1 MAIDKVGHFVLGVV
15 VKARMDREGYLACIG
30 GTDQL
35 AVLPGPC
42 ADGEYRVHDR
52 FYAAI
57 QAVPGLEGDTV
68 HPKLSQRSGHFL
80 RHVCEL
86 VFRELIAE
94 NRLVIDAV
102 ATVQKAPFVKI
113 AVSSPTGE
121 DPLKLCMPLLP
132 DFRTYCRLQPSLIRY
147 SHMIEDYI
155 KRSLMPAPVQAIE
168 RIALSRAEREATVW
182 VPSSVLGR
190 FVGMHGLN
198 VAVASRLTGHSIRI
212 VPSDVR
218 SGVTGYV

>member
-1 MAIDKVGHFVLGVV
+1 MAFDKVGHFVLGVV
-15 VKARMDREGYLACIG
+15 VKARMDRDGYLACIG

-42 ADGEYRVHDR
+42 ADGQYRVHDR

-57 QAVPGLEGDTV
+57 QAVPGLEGDAV

-80 RHVCEL
+80 RHVCDL

-94 NRLVIDAV
+94 NRVVIEAV

-113 AVSSPTGE
+113 AVSSPMGE
-121 DPLKLCMPLLP
+121 DPIKLCMPLLKE
-132 DFRTYCRLQPSLIRY
+132 FRTYCRLQPSLIRY
-147 SHMIEDYI
+147 SHMIEEYI
-155 KRSLMPAPVQAIE
+155 KRSLMPAPFHAIE
-168 RIALSRAEREATVW
+168 RISLSRAEREATVS

-190 FVGMHGLN
+190 FVGIQGMN

-218 SGVTGYV
+218 SGGTGYA